1 MKIITLSGAQGCG
14 KSRRAEAL
22 YEQFKAQ
29 GKSVAMIDTD
39 SYGDFFSDER
49 ARKKPD
55 VRIVTK
61 LDHGK
66 LRETTKELS

>member
-1 MKIITLSGAQGCG
+1 MKVITLAGAQGCG
-14 KSRRAEAL
+14 KSVRAQQL
-22 YEQFKAQ
+22 YEQYMRE

-39 SYGDFFSDER
+39 SYGNYYSDER
-49 ARKKPD
+49 ARTKPD

-66 LRETTKELS
+66 LRETTKEL